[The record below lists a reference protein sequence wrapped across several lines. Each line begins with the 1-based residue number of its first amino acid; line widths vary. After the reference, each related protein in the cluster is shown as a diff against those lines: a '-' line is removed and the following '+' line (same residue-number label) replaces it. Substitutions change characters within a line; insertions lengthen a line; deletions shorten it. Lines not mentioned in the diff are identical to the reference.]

1 MHGDEDEQGRAAVA
15 KIVVGVDD
23 SEHAHGALRWACAEA
38 HFWDDPEVVV
48 VHAWHYPYR
57 NRRSGHTD
65 LKAGIEADAHEALDE
80 LVATA
85 RSAAGEGVTITP
97 SLIEESPVEALL
109 EAARGAD
116 MLVVGSRGRGGF
128 KAALLGSVSQQV
140 AQHAPCPVVIIR
152 EGVLAP
158 VGATS

>member
-1 MHGDEDEQGRAAVA
+1 MA

-23 SEHAHGALRWACAEA
+23 SEHGHAALRWACAEA
-38 HFWDDPEVVV
+38 HVWDDPEIVV

-65 LKAGIEADAHEALDE
+65 LKASIEADAREALDE
-80 LVATA
+80 LVAEAHT
-85 RSAAGEGVTITP
+85 SAGDGVTITA
-97 SLIEESPVEALL
+97 SLIEESPVEALI
-109 EAARGAD
+109 AAAQGAD
-116 MLVVGSRGRGGF
+116 LLVIGSRGRGGF

-140 AQHAPCPVVIIR
+140 AQHGPCPVVIVR

-158 VGATS
+158 AGAAS